1 MSMNSKKTLQ
11 RLEKLVP
18 QTWLYQVQYI
28 HSSLLVRWILRRGS
42 MPLTFSKK
50 SAMVFS
56 PHQDDETFGC
66 GGMIALKREQGIPVV
81 VAFLTD
87 GQGSVSEDSQ
97 IKDKIIQ
104 TRKEEAITALSI
116 LGVESSEIYFLDK
129 ADGTLQDLE
138 ALQRQETIEQIAELL
153 EKYKPGEVYV
163 PHEKDCHKDHEA
175 AYTLVKE
182 AIAIAKIEVELLEYA
197 IWLFW
202 RAPLFIMLKLQDIA
216 NAYRLSIAAVQDKKK
231 RAIASYSSQLES
243 LPPGFIKRFL
253 GSYEIFFK
261 VES

>member
-1 MSMNSKKTLQ
+1 MSYKKSLKKI
-11 RLEKLVP
+11 EKLVP
-18 QTWLYQVQYI
+18 NSWLYKMQYI
-28 HSSLLVRWILRRGS
+28 HSNLLVRWILGS
-42 MPLTFSKK
+42 GSKPLTFNHK

-87 GQGSVSEDSQ
+87 GQGSVGEDSQ
-97 IKDKIIQ
+97 MKDKIVQI
-104 TRKEEAITALSI
+104 RKQEAVTALRI
-116 LGVESSEIYFLDK
+116 LGVEPSEIYFLEK
-129 ADGTLQDLE
+129 TDGTLQDLE
-138 ALQRQETIEQIAELL
+138 GLQREQTIDQLAELL
-153 EKYKPGEVYV
+153 NKYKPEEVYV
-163 PHEKDCHKDHEA
+163 PHRKDSHQDHEA

-182 AIAIAKIEVELLEYA
+182 AIAQTKIEVDLLQYA

-202 RAPLFIMLKLQDIA
+202 RSPLFIMLKLQDIA
-216 NAYRLSIAAVQDKKK
+216 AAYRLPIAAVQEKKN
-231 RAIASYSSQLES
+231 RAIASYSSQIDS

>member
-1 MSMNSKKTLQ
+1 MAISSKKILQ
-11 RLEKLVP
+11 KLEKLLP
-18 QTWLYQVQYI
+18 SSWLYQVQYM
-28 HSSLLVRWILRRGS
+28 HSNLLVRWILGRGS
-42 MPLTFSKK
+42 MPLILSKK

-66 GGMIALKREQGIPVV
+66 GGMIALKREQGIQVV

-87 GQGSVSEDSQ
+87 GQGSVGKNSQ
-97 IKDKIIQ
+97 IQDKVIQ
-104 TRKEEAITALSI
+104 IRKQEAVTALSI

-129 ADGTLQDLE
+129 ADGTLRDLE
-138 ALQRQETIEQIAELL
+138 ALQRQQTIEQIAELL
-153 EKYKPGEVYV
+153 DKYKPGEVYV

-175 AYTLVKE
+175 TYTLVKE
-182 AIAIAKIEVELLEYA
+182 AIGQSKIEVDLLEYA

-216 NAYRLSIAAVQDKKK
+216 DAYRLSIAAVQDKKNK
-231 RAIASYSSQLES
+231 AIASYSSQIEY
-243 LPPGFIKRFL
+243 LPPSFIKRFL

>member
-1 MSMNSKKTLQ
+1 MTMNYKKILK
-11 RLEKLVP
+11 RVEKLVP
-18 QTWLYQVQYI
+18 NTWLYQVQYM
-28 HSSLLVRWILRRGS
+28 HSNLLEGWILRRGS

-87 GQGSVSEDSQ
+87 GQGSVGEDSEIKNKIVQ
-97 IKDKIIQ
+97 I
-104 TRKEEAITALSI
+104 RKQEAVTALSI

-129 ADGTLQDLE
+129 VDGTLPYLE
-138 ALQRQETIEQIAELL
+138 ALQRQQTIEEIAELL
-153 EKYKPGEVYV
+153 QKYKPGEVYV
-163 PHEKDCHKDHEA
+163 PHQKDCHRDHEA
-175 AYTLVKE
+175 TYTLVKE
-182 AIAIAKIEVELLEYA
+182 AIAVAQIEVELLEYA

-231 RAIASYSSQLES
+231 RAIASYSSQYES

-261 VES
+261 VEF

>member
-1 MSMNSKKTLQ
+1 MNYKITLKKI
-11 RLEKLVP
+11 EKLVP
-18 QTWLYQVQYI
+18 NSWLYKMQYM
-28 HSSLLVRWILRRGS
+28 HSSLLFRWILRSGS
-42 MPLTFSKK
+42 TPLTFSQK

-87 GQGSVSEDSQ
+87 GQGSVGEDSE
-97 IKDKIIQ
+97 IKDKIIEI
-104 TRKEEAITALSI
+104 RKKEAVTALTI
-116 LGVESSEIYFLDK
+116 LGVEPSKIYFLEK
-129 ADGTLQDLE
+129 PDGSLQDLE
-138 ALQRQETIEQIAELL
+138 ALQRQQTIEQLVELL
-153 EKYKPGEVYV
+153 HKYKPEEVYV
-163 PHEKDCHKDHEA
+163 PHRKDCHKDHEA
-175 AYTLVKE
+175 SYTLVKE
-182 AIAIAKIEVELLEYA
+182 AIAQAEIEVELLQYA

-216 NAYRLSIAAVQDKKK
+216 DAYRLSIAAVQDKKN
-231 RAIASYSSQLES
+231 RAIASYCSQIES

>member
-1 MSMNSKKTLQ
+1 MNYKKILQ
-11 RLEKLVP
+11 RVEKVLP
-18 QTWLYQVQYI
+18 NTWLYQVQYM
-28 HSSLLVRWILRRGS
+28 HSSLVEEWILRRGS

-66 GGMIALKREQGIPVV
+66 GGMIALKREEGIPVV

-87 GQGSVSEDSQ
+87 GQGSVGEDSE

-104 TRKEEAITALSI
+104 IRKQEAVTALSI

-129 ADGTLQDLE
+129 ADGSLRDLE
-138 ALQRQETIEQIAELL
+138 ALQRQQTIEEIAELL
-153 EKYKPGEVYV
+153 HKYKPGEVYV
-163 PHEKDCHKDHEA
+163 PHQKDCHQDHEA

-182 AIAIAKIEVELLEYA
+182 AIAIAQIEVELLEYA

-216 NAYRLSIAAVQDKKK
+216 NAYRLSIAAVKDKKK
-231 RAIASYSSQLES
+231 KAIASYSSQLEG

-261 VES
+261 VEF

>member
-1 MSMNSKKTLQ
+1 MNYKKILQ
-11 RLEKLVP
+11 RVEKLLP
-18 QTWLYQVQYI
+18 NTWLYQVQYM
-28 HSSLLVRWILRRGS
+28 HASLLFGWILHRGS

-81 VAFLTD
+81 VTFLTD
-87 GQGSVSEDSQ
+87 GQGSVSEDSE

-104 TRKEEAITALSI
+104 IRKQEAVTALSI

-129 ADGTLQDLE
+129 VDGTLPHLE
-138 ALQRQETIEQIAELL
+138 ALQRQQTIEEIAELL
-153 EKYKPGEVYV
+153 HKYKPGEIYV
-163 PHEKDCHKDHEA
+163 PHQKDCHRDHEA
-175 AYTLVKE
+175 TYTLVKE

-202 RAPLFIMLKLQDIA
+202 RAPLLIMLKLQDIA

-231 RAIASYSSQLES
+231 RAIASYSSQLEG

>member
-1 MSMNSKKTLQ
+1 MNPKKILQ
-11 RLEKLVP
+11 RLEKIVP
-18 QTWLYQVQYI
+18 NTWLYQVQYM
-28 HSSLLVRWILRRGS
+28 HSTLLIRWILRRGS

-66 GGMIALKREQGIPVV
+66 GGMIALKREQGIPVI

-87 GQGSVSEDSQ
+87 GQGSVGEDSE

-104 TRKEEAITALSI
+104 IRKQEAVKALSI
-116 LGVESSEIYFLDK
+116 LGVEKSEIYFLEN
-129 ADGTLQDLE
+129 ADGTLQYLE
-138 ALQRQETIEQIAELL
+138 NDQRQQTIEEIAELL
-153 EKYKPGEVYV
+153 TKYKPQEVYV
-163 PHEKDCHKDHEA
+163 PHRKDCHQDHEA
-175 AYTLVKE
+175 SYTLVKE
-182 AIAIAKIEVELLEYA
+182 AIAQAKIEVELLEYA

-202 RAPLFIMLKLQDIA
+202 RSPLFIMLKLQDIA
-216 NAYRLSIAAVQDKKK
+216 DAYRLSIAAVQDKKN
-231 RAIASYSSQLES
+231 RAIASYSSQLEG
-243 LPPGFIKRFL
+243 LPPGFIKCFL